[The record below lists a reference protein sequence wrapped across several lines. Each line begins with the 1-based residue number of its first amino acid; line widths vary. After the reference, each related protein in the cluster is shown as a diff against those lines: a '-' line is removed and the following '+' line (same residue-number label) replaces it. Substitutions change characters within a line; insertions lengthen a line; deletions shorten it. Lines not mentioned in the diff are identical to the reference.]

1 MTAKTKIRQSVDVD
15 TLTRTLKPENNP
27 GFLLWQVTNL
37 WQRCQRSRL
46 DQIGITHVQFVLLAG
61 LAWLDMHEG
70 HVNQARLAQFCK
82 TDPMMTSQV
91 VRALAGQGLLE
102 RDKHPTDG
110 RARHLQL
117 TKAGAKL
124 LNEAM
129 PLVLETDAQFF
140 DTLGADQPAL
150 IDALRRLWH
159 AAQSEAAGKR

>member
-1 MTAKTKIRQSVDVD
+1 MTAKTKTRQTVDVE

-37 WQRCQRSRL
+37 WQRCQRSKL
-46 DQIGITHVQFVLLAG
+46 DQIGITHVQFILLAG

-70 HVNQARLAQFCK
+70 HVNQARLAHFCK

-91 VRALAGQGLLE
+91 VRALEGQGLLE
-102 RDKHPTDG
+102 RAKHPTDG
-110 RARHLQL
+110 RARHLKL
-117 TKAGAKL
+117 TKTGART

-129 PLVLETDAQFF
+129 PLVLEADAHFF
-140 DTLGADQPAL
+140 DALAEGQPAL

-159 AAQSEAAGKR
+159 AAQADAAVKR